1 MIGDDYVS
9 VAQRKRQEYEKR
21 QQRRRMKRQIR
32 AFFQSIP
39 DKIRRVLTMGG
50 RREEAL
56 RTDDGPLESQGNHEG
71 VMGEKPCDPR
81 RRPL

>member
-9 VAQRKRQEYEKR
+9 VAQRKR
-21 QQRRRMKRQIR
+21 MKRQVR

-56 RTDDGPLESQGNHEG
+56 RTGDGSLESQ
-71 VMGEKPCDPR
+71 DR
-81 RRPL
+81 RH

>member
-9 VAQRKRQEYEKR
+9 VARRKCQEYEKR
-21 QQRRRMKRQIR
+21 QQRRRMKRQIW
-32 AFFQSIP
+32 AFFQRIP

-56 RTDDGPLESQGNHEG
+56 RTGDGPLESQG
-71 VMGEKPCDPR
+71 R
-81 RRPL
+81 RH

>member
-9 VAQRKRQEYEKR
+9 VAQRKGQEYEKR
-21 QQRRRMKRQIR
+21 QQRRRMKQQIQ

-56 RTDDGPLESQGNHEG
+56 RTGDGPLESQG
-71 VMGEKPCDPR
+71 R
-81 RRPL
+81 RH

>member
-21 QQRRRMKRQIR
+21 QQRRRMKRQIQ
-32 AFFQSIP
+32 AFFQRIP

-56 RTDDGPLESQGNHEG
+56 RTSDDPLESQG
-71 VMGEKPCDPR
+71 R
-81 RRPL
+81 RH